1 MPSTVM
7 GLSAG
12 ISIGGK
18 KAGISIEYG
27 VASQVLLPQ
36 SQPEAI
42 AVEMTAPIINNLDA
56 DLEFMLSMNFYF
68 TVPSPKLQIISCAP
82 PRGGIWTAKGEH
94 PSSSGKM
101 KSNWA
106 SG

>member
-56 DLEFMLSMNFYF
+56 DLEFMLTMNFYF
-68 TVPSPKLQIISCAP
+68 TVQDVAKLFTNLIAFGTP
-82 PRGGIWTAKGEH
+82 PME
-94 PSSSGKM
+94 
-101 KSNWA
+101 
-106 SG
+106 